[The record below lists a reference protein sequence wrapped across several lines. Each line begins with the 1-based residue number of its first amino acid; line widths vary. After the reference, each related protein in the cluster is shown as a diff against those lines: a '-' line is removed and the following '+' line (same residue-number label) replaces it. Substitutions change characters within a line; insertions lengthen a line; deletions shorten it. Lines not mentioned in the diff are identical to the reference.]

1 MGGRVNAADREL
13 HLIVELFGRGE
24 AAAPVVAAKPRKS
37 RKALADAKALVP
49 HPPAAVDPGAKAAQP
64 R

>member
-24 AAAPVVAAKPRKS
+24 AAGQGLLQRVPGLESGYFGVSWTFAMEDSMRWRLAA
-37 RKALADAKALVP
+37 
-49 HPPAAVDPGAKAAQP
+49 
-64 R
+64 